1 MTDKEGYDFID
12 GERNRGQLNELL
24 EKDKDRKEHKELYD
38 KVDNLKKYTVPQIKQ
53 YITESLKDEIYS
65 NLIFEQ
71 PKMDLIVS
79 VGFTIEDPTNQQQYD
94 SRIKLQ
100 RLFKKILVKT
110 NWRLMNEGI
119 SYRLGILS
127 GRIRIYE
134 KEEDLVRLVNSKK

>member
-1 MTDKEGYDFID
+1 MLF
-12 GERNRGQLNELL
+12 
-24 EKDKDRKEHKELYD
+24 H
-38 KVDNLKKYTVPQIKQ
+38 
-53 YITESLKDEIYS
+53 